1 MQYPSVQLDHTAYIS
16 SVGCYNDS
24 VQVVFNNRKAF
35 SIAQADWS
43 SHKSGV
49 ILISTAPQC
58 RLTTEPM
65 ERGYIL
71 VKSVTANNSTMT
83 IVGKH
88 EPVSFADAAGHE
100 TPIDFSFGNFQT
112 NSTDGFNIPA
122 TGPMG
127 IGNGTTVHPP
137 FSPPNATLPASDTT
151 LRDPSGDSSFDEDLD
166 RQIGVMTTEEFE
178 TQMLGRYNVSLQDIT
193 EDDDIPDLL
202 PGHKIRRR
210 QLVRRGLFKSI
221 KKGLKKVLC
230 LLNRSLSRA
239 FALPT
244 QQI

>member
-16 SVGCYNDS
+16 SVGCYNNS
-24 VQVVFNNRKAF
+24 VRVVFNNRKAF

-49 ILISTAPQC
+49 VLISTDPQC
-58 RLTTEPM
+58 RLTTDAM

-71 VKSVTANNSTMT
+71 VKSVTADNSTMT

-88 EPVSFADAAGHE
+88 EPISFADAAGHE

-122 TGPMG
+122 TGPAG
-127 IGNGTTVHPP
+127 TVNGTGVHPP
-137 FSPPNATLPASDTT
+137 FSPPNATLPASNTT
-151 LRDPSGDSSFDEDLD
+151 LQDPSGDSSFDEDLD
-166 RQIGVMTTEEFE
+166 RQIGVMTTEEFK

-193 EDDDIPDLL
+193 DDDDIPDLL
-202 PGHKIRRR
+202 PGHKLRRR

-221 KKGLKKVLC
+221 KKGLKKVLSP
-230 LLNRSLSRA
+230 LNCSQSRA
-239 FALPT
+239 FSLPT
-244 QQI
+244 HQL